1 MSANISQQQF
11 IPLKNLKHAGLSLY
25 KINQMVAAGKL
36 NKVTRSYYE
45 NTEYDGEV
53 NDFYAVPAY
62 TNDKGVVCLLSAA
75 AYYDL
80 TTQRPPRVDVALPRA
95 SRIPASPDWPQMQF
109 YLFSDTRYYTGIEK
123 ITQNGNTFSIFDR
136 EKTVCDVLFY
146 RNKLGFEPAVE
157 IIRNYMNSPN
167 RELNRL
173 MHYSEILRI
182 RTVMKQFVEVLL

>member
-11 IPLKNLKHAGLSLY
+11 IPLKNLKHAGFSLY

-80 TTQRPPRVDVALPRA
+80 TTQRPSRVDVALPRA

-123 ITQNGNTFSIFDR
+123 ITQNGNTSDQDSYEAI
-136 EKTVCDVLFY
+136 C
-146 RNKLGFEPAVE
+146 
-157 IIRNYMNSPN
+157 
-167 RELNRL
+167 
-173 MHYSEILRI
+173 
-182 RTVMKQFVEVLL
+182 